1 MAAQV
6 VAQLHDIQRDLNAFL
21 RQDIA
26 RKILEEDVHHVVE
39 HILDVGVVMLELG
52 NLVRVGTLSFE
63 QGFNIGENH
72 FFFVILDVAHHFL
85 FVFVIEMAKHGAIFL
100 PAGINDALQMV
111 LNVWETF
118 VEVILV
124 RGFQIRKQVAHVD
137 MFKLLL
143 GRSETAVG
151 VDFAYH
157 EKELGVGMVHLTY
170 LIHVPVAKA
179 QSDAETG
186 QQLQQPAVIRQQFS
200 QFGVF

>member
-1 MAAQV
+1 
-6 VAQLHDIQRDLNAFL
+6 
-21 RQDIA
+21 
-26 RKILEEDVHHVVE
+26 
-39 HILDVGVVMLELG
+39 
-52 NLVRVGTLSFE
+52 
-63 QGFNIGENH
+63 
-72 FFFVILDVAHHFL
+72 
-85 FVFVIEMAKHGAIFL
+85 L
-100 PAGINDALQMV
+100 PTGINDALQMV

-118 VEVILV
+118 VEVILM
-124 RGFQIRKQVAHVD
+124 RSFQIRKQVAHVD
-137 MFKLLL
+137 MLKLLL

-200 QFGVF
+200 QFGVL